1 MWTFIH
7 QFLLKMKK
15 LSKIFL
21 LLWIMLLFISTS
33 FAKDRD
39 LPWITIITRE
49 ERWADETIRL
59 TSYSKWQSVLA
70 YRASQQKALDELRA
84 TNYSAYLKK
93 VAETDKANEKKNIA
107 NAYLNKNFY
116 NDMYTDWSN
125 NLYNWQNLWR
135 TEYHRNNKTKII
147 IHHTAWSNTWTMWVP
162 DVKAILQWIY
172 RYHTLDNARWDIWYN
187 FIIDPYWNIY
197 EGRAWWEW
205 VIWAHAKWNNTASIW
220 IVLMWNFEEIEP
232 SKEAVESLIKLTAA
246 LVKKYNIDPNW
257 TTYYHKDSSTE
268 PYIQS
273 NKNYTIAGHRD
284 AWTTAC
290 PWKNLYKLLPYIRS
304 SVNSIINWEEWQISD
319 SLWLPS
325 VQPDYTETTST
336 KNSTTKKT
344 STKLTYEYFES
355 QQTKIA
361 PAIKQIKNDYISKK
375 NITSATEF
383 TGKIVWKINI
393 NQAKVLLQKNIKVLL
408 YELTQDYNEYK
419 ISCDWWCTFKFD
431 NNSINWN
438 NWEIAQ
444 WIWWTL
450 AITIDDSTYTSQK
463 VIVSSKNNII
473 TIENYN
479 RKSYV
484 WIPRNTFHWDLIFQK
499 DYMMDKKWNQSYKYV
514 VINDLLFSDY
524 MKWIVETNDTETQTK
539 NDVMALISK
548 SYALFYMSPDNQHPN
563 IPSNATYNAVDDPDI
578 FQKYVWA
585 WLEKTLK
592 KWYTALSKTDKKL
605 ITYNWYVPV
614 LPYFSCS
621 AWFTFTALEKR
632 WRNDTPYLQT
642 RFDLWICSDKKF
654 SWHWV
659 WLSWLWAE
667 RRAKNFWRSYS
678 DIIKYYYPWTEI
690 VNL

>member
-1 MWTFIH
+1 
-7 QFLLKMKK
+7 MKK
-15 LSKIFL
+15 LPKIFL
-21 LLWIMLLFISTS
+21 TLLISLLFISTS

-70 YRASQQKALDELRA
+70 YRASQQKALEELRA

-116 NDMYTDWSN
+116 NDMYTDRSN
-125 NLYNWQNLWR
+125 NQYNWQNLWR

-162 DVKAILQWIY
+162 DVKTILQWIY

-232 SKEAVESLIKLTAA
+232 SKEAVESLIKLIAA

-257 TTYYHKDSSTE
+257 TTYYHKDSSTT

-273 NKNYTIAGHRD
+273 NKNYTIAWHRD

-304 SVNSIINWEEWQISD
+304 SVNSIINWETWQISD

-325 VQPDYTETTST
+325 VQPDYKETTNTT
-336 KNSTTKKT
+336 KTSTTKKT

-361 PAIKQIKNDYISKK
+361 PAIKQIKNDYISKN

-383 TGKIVWKINI
+383 TGKFVWKINI
-393 NQAKVLLQKNIKVLL
+393 NQAKVLIQKNIKILL
-408 YELTQDYNEYK
+408 YELTQNYNEYK

-431 NNSINWN
+431 GNTINCN
-438 NWEIAQ
+438 NWEISQ

-450 AITIDDSTYTSQK
+450 AITINDITYTTQK

-473 TIENYN
+473 SIENYN
-479 RKSYV
+479 RKSYA

-592 KWYTALSKTDKKL
+592 KWYTALSKTNKKL

-621 AWFTFTALEKR
+621 AWFTYTALEQR
-632 WRNDTPYLQT
+632 WWNDTPYLQT

>member
-7 QFLLKMKK
+7 QFLLQMKK
-15 LSKIFL
+15 ISKIVTL
-21 LLWIMLLFISTS
+21 LALFILTVSCS

-39 LPWITIITRE
+39 LPWITIISRA

-59 TSYSKWQSVLA
+59 TSYSKRQSVLA
-70 YRASQQKALDELRA
+70 SRAANQRALDELRA

-93 VAETDKANEKKNIA
+93 IAESDKANEKKNTA
-107 NAYLNKNFY
+107 NAYLNKNY
-116 NDMYTDWSN
+116 YSDMYIDRSN
-125 NLYNWQNLWR
+125 NLYNWQAIWR
-135 TEYHRNNKTKII
+135 TEYHRNKKTKIL
-147 IHHTAWSNTWTMWVP
+147 IHHTASDNTTINTQQ
-162 DVKAILQWIY
+162 DAIDYIKY
-172 RYHTLDNARWDIWYN
+172 VYKYHTLNNARWDIWYN
-187 FIIDPYWNIY
+187 FIIDPFGNIY
-197 EGRAWWEW
+197 EGRAGGEW
-205 VIWAHAKWNNTASIW
+205 TIWAHAKWNNTPSIW
-220 IVLMWNFEEIEP
+220 IAMIWNFEEVQP
-232 SKEAVESLIKLTAA
+232 TKEAMDSLIRLTAA
-246 LVKKYNIDPNW
+246 LVQKYGINPSW
-257 TTYYHKDSSTE
+257 TTYYHKDSSTS
-268 PYIQS
+268 PYVQS
-273 NKNYTIAGHRD
+273 KKNYTIAGHRD

-290 PWKNLYKLLPYIRS
+290 PWANLYKLLPYIRS
-304 SVNSIINWEEWQISD
+304 SVNSIINWESWQISD
-319 SLWLPS
+319 NLWLES
-325 VQPDYTETTST
+325 LQPIATVST
-336 KNSTTKKT
+336 VKTTTKKS

-361 PAIKQIKNDYISKK
+361 PAVRKIKNDYISKN
-375 NITSATEF
+375 NITSATKFEE
-383 TGKIVWKINI
+383 KIIWKINV

-408 YELTQDYNEYK
+408 YELTQDYDEYK
-419 ISCDWWCTFKFD
+419 ISCDLWCTFKFD
-431 NNSINWN
+431 NNTINWN
-438 NWEIAQ
+438 NWEISQ
-444 WIWWTL
+444 WIWNTL
-450 AITIDDSTYTSQK
+450 AITIDDNTYTTQK
-463 VIVSSKNNII
+463 ITVSSKNNII

-479 RKSYV
+479 RKSYA

-514 VINDLLFSDY
+514 VINDLPFSDY

-563 IPSNATYNAVDDPDI
+563 IPIKATYSAVDDSDI

-592 KWYTALSKTDKKL
+592 KWYIALKNTESKL
-605 ITYNWYVPV
+605 VMYNWYVPV

-621 AWFTFTALEKR
+621 AGFTYTANEKR

-642 RFDLWICSDKKF
+642 KFDLWICSDKKF

-667 RRAKNFWRSYS
+667 KRAKNFWRSYF
-678 DIIKYYYPWTEI
+678 DILKYYYTWIEI